1 MGASIVG
8 EVPHAPSVLRK
19 LSIAVATVASMFFAS
34 GCLAGQVPPVPVEA
48 DGTQDPVLVAGR
60 EVWADN
66 CVRCH
71 GADGGGGRGPKLKN
85 GAVAFKYPNVDVQR
99 SIVIQG
105 LNGKMPGFR
114 TVLTPD
120 EIEAVV
126 DYTRKV
132 L

>member
-1 MGASIVG
+1 MVI
-8 EVPHAPSVLRK
+8 
-19 LSIAVATVASMFFAS
+19 IATS
-34 GCLAGQVPPVPVEA
+34 CLAGQVPPVPVGA
-48 DGTQDPVLVAGR
+48 DGTPDPVLVAGR
-60 EVWADN
+60 QVWMDN

-85 GAVAFKYPNVDVQR
+85 GAVAFKYPNVEVQR

-120 EIEAVV
+120 EINSVV
-126 DYTRKV
+126 EYTRQV